1 MSLRN
6 FLLSLVL
13 LTCSA
18 TALAA
23 PPPAPA
29 SSSAPPEVIST
40 PAAASSVAAAGM
52 SDTPDLADIR
62 AFTRVYA
69 MVKQAYVDKVDDKKL
84 MQSAIRG
91 MLAGLDP
98 HSDFLDTSDL
108 KDLTEDTTG
117 AYSGL
122 GIEVAQLN

>member
-6 FLLSLVL
+6 PLLSLVL

-23 PPPAPA
+23 PPPATKPA
-29 SSSAPPEVIST
+29 SASSNAPPEVVST
-40 PAAASSVAAAGM
+40 PAAASSVAAAGT

-69 MVKQAYVDKVDDKKL
+69 MVKQAYVDKVDDKAL
-84 MQSAIRG
+84 MQSAIKG

-108 KDLTEDTTG
+108 KDRSEERRVG
-117 AYSGL
+117 K
-122 GIEVAQLN
+122 E